1 MINSRD
7 ENYDIVVIG
16 GGAVGSYIALDA
28 TLRGYK
34 ILLLEKDDFGS
45 KASSKSSKLVHG
57 GVRYLEKAIKEFDK
71 SQYNLVLEGLESEL
85 LNNKVVSSKDKFI
98 YKFTY
103 LVKKEN
109 KEFLCTANEVE
120 INRIQDNF
128 VFKNFLNLK
137 EECIEK

>member
-1 MINSRD
+1 MQI
-7 ENYDIVVIG
+7 IIG
-16 GGAVGSYIALDA
+16 IAFFIIIA
-28 TLRGYK
+28 TLILYK
-34 ILLLEKDDFGS
+34 VNNRFEKKEFLILLAIIVISTIGYTMYENNQKNFFPKMFKEK
-45 KASSKSSKLVHG
+45 
-57 GVRYLEKAIKEFDK
+57 YEKEK
-71 SQYNLVLEGLESEL
+71 NVLIEGLESEL

-103 LVKKEN
+103 LVKKDN

-128 VFKNFLNLK
+128 VFKNFSNLK